1 MLTALR
7 RTTVKIIRPLALAAL
22 TSAALSAQAD
32 SSVHYVVR
40 GDTLYDIAR
49 KYNTSV
55 AALSSR
61 NALKSNRI
69 TPGQQLQI
77 PGRGSDV
84 TSQLSYTVRSGDSLS
99 VIARRH
105 QVSVAALKNTNRLR
119 NSLIKPGQVLFIPG
133 QLIPGQGSHD
143 AYNAPVATT
152 HVVRRGDTLWG
163 IAKKYDVT
171 IGDLTRENHLSR
183 KASLM
188 PGQRLDIPAANIS
201 ILEGDTTAISHLA
214 KNNLQVESRSVMIVD
229 AETGATLF
237 QKNARKQRSIAS
249 ITKLMTAMVTLD
261 AQLPMDE
268 VLTITK
274 ADVDRLKFTSSRLPL
289 GTKLTRRDMLHL
301 ALMSSENRA
310 ASALSR
316 HFPGGHNAFISA
328 MNEKAK
334 SLGMFNTS
342 FSDATGLTPKNV
354 STAEDLAKMV
364 AAASQYDVIHQ
375 YTTDQNETMNI
386 RRVGVLE
393 YRNTNPLVRKGSESI
408 AISKTGYIREA
419 GRCLVMA
426 TEIGKRPA
434 YMVLLNSNGKY
445 SPAND
450 AQKLTKWIESGAA
463 GINLAAL

>member
-1 MLTALR
+1 MIGLATA
-7 RTTVKIIRPLALAAL
+7 AASL
-22 TSAALSAQAD
+22 HAGSG
-32 SSVHYVVR
+32 VHYVVR
-40 GDTLYDIAR
+40 GDTLYDIAK
-49 KYNTSV
+49 KYDTSV
-55 AALSSR
+55 AAISAR
-61 NALKSNRI
+61 NSLKSNRI

-77 PGRGSDV
+77 PGKGNDV

-99 VIARRH
+99 AIAKRH

-133 QLIPGQGSHD
+133 QNSHT
-143 AYNAPVATT
+143 AYSHPIATT
-152 HVVRRGDTLWG
+152 HIVRRGDTLWG
-163 IAKKYDVT
+163 IAKKYD
-171 IGDLTRENHLSR
+171 ISIADLASENRLSR
-183 KASLM
+183 KAALM
-188 PGQRLDIPAANIS
+188 PGQRLDIPAAD
-201 ILEGDTTAISHLA
+201 ILVEDSSAIAHLA
-214 KNNLQVESRSVMIVD
+214 TSNPQIESRSVMIVD
-229 AETGATLF
+229 AETGTTLY
-237 QKNARKQRSIAS
+237 QKNARKPRSIAS

-268 VLTITK
+268 VLTITR

-289 GTKLTRRDMLHL
+289 GTKLTRKDMLHL

-316 HFPGGHNAFISA
+316 HFPGGHSAFISA

-364 AAASQYDVIHQ
+364 AAASNYKMIHTF
-375 YTTDQNETMNI
+375 TTDQDETMNI
-386 RRVGVLE
+386 RRVGTLE
-393 YRNTNPLVRKGSESI
+393 YRNTNPLVRKGSSRI

-426 TEIGKRPA
+426 TEIGNRPA

-450 AQKLTKWIESGAA
+450 AQRLTKWIESGAA

>member
-1 MLTALR
+1 MLTAVR
-7 RTTVKIIRPLALAAL
+7 RTTVKLIKPLAMMVLTMAAASL
-22 TSAALSAQAD
+22 YAGPN
-32 SSVHYVVR
+32 VHYVVR
-40 GDTLYDIAR
+40 GDTLYDIAK
-49 KYNTSV
+49 KYHTSV
-55 AALSSR
+55 ADLSAR
-61 NALKSNRI
+61 NSLKSNRI
-69 TPGQQLQI
+69 TPGQQLLI
-77 PGRGSDV
+77 PGTGSDV
-84 TSQLSYTVRSGDSLS
+84 TSQLSYTVRAGDSLS
-99 VIARRH
+99 VIAKRH

-133 QLIPGQGSHD
+133 QSLHAS
-143 AYNAPVATT
+143 YSTPVSAT

-163 IAKKYDVT
+163 IAKKYDVS
-171 IGDLTRENHLSR
+171 IADLTRENQLSR

-188 PGQRLDIPAANIS
+188 PGQRLDIPAAEIAIQDDS
-201 ILEGDTTAISHLA
+201 TAIAHLA
-214 KNNLQVESRSVMIVD
+214 TGNPQVESRSVMIVD
-229 AETGATLF
+229 AETGATLY

-261 AQLPMDE
+261 ARLPMDE

-316 HFPGGHNAFISA
+316 HFPGGHSAFISA

-364 AAASQYDVIHQ
+364 AAASTYDVIHEF
-375 YTTDQNETMNI
+375 TTDQDETMNI
-386 RRVGVLE
+386 RRVGTLE
-393 YRNTNPLVRKGSESI
+393 YRNTNPLVRKGSSSI

-426 TEIGKRPA
+426 TEIGNRPA

-450 AQKLTKWIESGAA
+450 AQRLTKWIESGAA
-463 GINLAAL
+463 GINLAGL